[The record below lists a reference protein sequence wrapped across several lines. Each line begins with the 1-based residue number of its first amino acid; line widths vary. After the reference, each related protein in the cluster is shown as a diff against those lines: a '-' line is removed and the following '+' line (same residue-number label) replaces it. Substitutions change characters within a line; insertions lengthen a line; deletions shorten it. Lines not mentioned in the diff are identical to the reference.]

1 MLDTTNNCV
10 FELTTIDNPD
20 KIDLTRREKQVMRY
34 LAKGYKVPKI
44 ANEMG
49 ISPPTVGYY
58 KRRVMCKTECSS
70 ITSAMALVVSLGL
83 LEE

>member
-1 MLDTTNNCV
+1 MTNNCA

-20 KIDLTRREKQVMRY
+20 KIKLSDREKQVMRL

-49 ISPPTVGYY
+49 ISPRTVGYY

-83 LEE
+83 LEEEKK